1 VKPQDIV
8 TDRKAARLRAKPD
21 SGHTPTTLR
30 LPDHMTDAQP
40 LPPVRQALGDTLESA
55 PPRIDEATAEVL
67 VRQHYGI
74 AATATAFACER
85 DATFRL
91 TAADGQRF
99 TLKLSNPAEAPP
111 DTNFQTEAMLWVAR
125 ADPALPVPRVLPA
138 ADGRFE
144 ISVQLADGRTSILRM
159 LTWLDGVPVAQ
170 AGVSPALRRDMGRV
184 LARLGLALRDF
195 DHPRAAQDI
204 QWDIK
209 NALRLRPLIAAAP
222 QGPLRRQVSAELDR
236 FEAQVQPTLAGL
248 RQQVVHNDLNPYNVL
263 LSLQDIGR
271 VSGVLDFG
279 DMVRTPL
286 VADLAVAASYMT
298 HHPDGAL
305 LSVTD
310 MVAAYHGVAP
320 LLPVEIGLLRDLIVA
335 RLVTTIVITEWRAAR
350 YPQNAPYI
358 LRNNGPARA
367 GLDRFAALPCQD
379 VTATL
384 LRACQME

>member
-1 VKPQDIV
+1 
-8 TDRKAARLRAKPD
+8 
-21 SGHTPTTLR
+21 
-30 LPDHMTDAQP
+30 MTDADP
-40 LPPVRQALGDTLESA
+40 FPPARQALGDTLESA
-55 PPRIDEATAEVL
+55 PPRINQATASAL
-67 VRQHYGI
+67 VHRHYGI
-74 AATATAFACER
+74 RATATAFACER

-91 TAADGQRF
+91 TAADGQSF
-99 TLKLSNPAEAPP
+99 TLKISNPAEAPL

-125 ADPALPVPRVLPA
+125 ADPGLPVPRVLSA
-138 ADGRFE
+138 EDGRYE
-144 ISVQLADGRTSILRM
+144 IPVQLEDGRTSVLRM

-170 AGVSPALRRDMGRV
+170 AGVSPALRHDMGRI

-209 NALRLRPLIAAAP
+209 NALRLRPLIAAVP
-222 QGPLRRQVSAELDR
+222 PGPVRRQVSEELDR
-236 FEAQVQPTLAGL
+236 FEADVQPMLDGL
-248 RQQVVHNDLNPYNVL
+248 RQQVVHNDLNPHNVL
-263 LSLQDIGR
+263 LGLQDTGR

-305 LSVTD
+305 HSVTD
-310 MVAAYHGVAP
+310 MVAAYHGVVP
-320 LLPVEIGLLRDLIVA
+320 LLAVEIGLLRDLIVA

-358 LRNNGPARA
+358 LRNNGSARA
-367 GLDRFAALPCQD
+367 GLNRFATLPHQD